1 MRWFRSLSVLLV
13 AASMMSAGC
22 GPKKDAESPKGETAK
37 AAPKTKKA
45 PPSEKKN
52 PVPTDWEPIVHEA
65 KQFGFMLPAG
75 STSEESNDGG
85 IEMFRA
91 DLPDPY
97 TVEVWVVTYRDKT
110 LTKDDLW
117 VDAEAVIKNNL
128 KGTGVQMGPV
138 VDLDGAFAV
147 RDVSWTENNPI
158 KGTVLIGTDINDNY
172 IMVASCLEKDYAKN
186 QETIDVIW
194 QNFYLF

>member
-1 MRWFRSLSVLLV
+1 MRWFRSLSMVLV
-13 AASMMSAGC
+13 AASLMTAGC
-22 GPKKDAESPKGETAK
+22 GRKKDVEAPKGE
-37 AAPKTKKA
+37 APKAQAKKA
-45 PPSEKKN
+45 PPAAKKL
-52 PVPTDWEPIVHEA
+52 PVPSDWEPIEHKT

-75 STSEESNDGG
+75 STTEETNDSG

-128 KGTGVQMGPV
+128 KGTGIQMGNV
-138 VDLDGAFAV
+138 VDLDSAFAV

-158 KGTVLIGTDINDNY
+158 KGTVLIGTDVNDNY
-172 IMVASCLEKDYAKN
+172 IMVASCLDADYAKN
-186 QETIDVIW
+186 QETIDMIW
-194 QNFYLF
+194 QSFYLF